1 MTHPQSHQKV
11 ASRVVNGLLTLFSAN
26 DLESGWEVL
35 TCIELGDG
43 HMVYKQF
50 PRYFSSSWR
59 CGNWCPDTTA
69 VQINAICPT
78 TLPSQSS
85 GLGNQGTSVQI
96 NAICPTSLPSQSLGL
111 ESQGTPGSWVW
122 LLSVCASSHLLLEL
136 QDLGRPCFEV
146 SDLVNAW
153 LHLHLGIGGA

>member
-1 MTHPQSHQKV
+1 M
-11 ASRVVNGLLTLFSAN
+11 NGLLTLFSAN

-50 PRYFSSSWR
+50 HRYLLRSWR
-59 CGNWCPDTTA
+59 CDYWFPDTTA

-85 GLGNQGTSVQI
+85 GLGSQGTLVQI